1 MRSLAL
7 FVAAMAAPL
16 LPVCAQP
23 PEVYKVELTMRDAAD
38 ASAKA
43 GRHYLILI
51 DTHGNGMF
59 KIGSREPVATG
70 SFQPSTGG
78 TGINPLVNT
87 QYTYIDTG
95 VNIECRLEQAEGGRM
110 QLRTDL
116 DLSGILQGKGAA
128 PSVPNPAIGQMKLV
142 VTALL
147 IPGKKT
153 VVASFDDPVTSRKF
167 DLEALVTKAE

>member
-1 MRSLAL
+1 MRSIAFL
-7 FVAAMAAPL
+7 VAAMAAPL
-16 LPVCAQP
+16 LTVCAQP
-23 PEVYKVELTMRDAAD
+23 PEVYKVELTIRDAAD

-43 GRHYLILI
+43 GRRYVILV
-51 DTHGNGMF
+51 DTHGAGTF

-95 VNIECRLEQAEGGRM
+95 VNIECRLEPADGGRL

-116 DLSGILQGKGAA
+116 DFSGILQQKVGAPA
-128 PSVPNPAIGQMKLV
+128 APNPAIGQMKLN

-147 IPGKKT
+147 MPGKKT
-153 VVASFDDPVTSRKF
+153 VVASIDDPVTSRKF